1 MTRYRLLFLITLLPF
16 LFIMPRSTAARQ
28 ATPATG
34 CDIAPRTTDELGAL
48 ATSTSPTPAA
58 TPALAAPA
66 GTPIGEPVNVAT
78 IAELQQTLQLTTNC
92 ADAHD
97 LLRLLAL
104 YSDRFIVEQVLR
116 PEPAPIVHATPA
128 ATPSYIVKI
137 PSPVGAEPEVEQAY
151 RLPDGRIWALVRTG
165 NRMEVIVFVRDTQRD
180 LWQIDDIT
188 SVVPSATPS
197 SSPSPSPIAG
207 QPAEAQKALADAAA
221 HLGVNAETLTVT
233 QVKAKQWPDASLGCP
248 QPGQFYAQVVTPGY
262 LILIRGD
269 GHELEYHADQR
280 GTIVLCHER

>member
-1 MTRYRLLFLITLLPF
+1 MTRCRLLFFIALLP
-16 LFIMPRSTAARQ
+16 LLLIMPRSTAARQ

-48 ATSTSPTPAA
+48 ATTASATPAA
-58 TPALAAPA
+58 TPSLVAPLGTPA
-66 GTPIGEPVNVAT
+66 GESVDPAT

-104 YSDRFIVEQVLR
+104 YSDRFIAAQILAPQPV
-116 PEPAPIVHATPA
+116 PIVRATPA
-128 ATPSYIVKI
+128 ATPSYIVRI
-137 PSPVGAEPEVEQAY
+137 PPPVGAEPEVEQAY

-165 NRMEVIVFVRDTQRD
+165 NRMEVIVFVRDTQRN

-188 SVVPSATPS
+188 PVVPSATPS
-197 SSPSPSPIAG
+197 SSPSPTAG
-207 QPAEAQKALADAAA
+207 QPAEVHQALTDAAA
-221 HLGVNAETLTVT
+221 HLGVGEETLTVT
-233 QVKAKQWPDASLGCP
+233 QVEAKQWPDTSLGCP

-262 LILIRGD
+262 LIFIHGD

-280 GTIVLCHER
+280 GTVVLCHED